1 MTAVSELVD
10 KTGPAT
16 YKMMATVL
24 TEVVDEAGEKWLS
37 VPTSSRC
44 FQSDRHYST
53 VDEAVRDAKAL
64 NYSELA
70 RSIEVI
76 LLSAVAEAGGNPRLR
91 MTLEVQPCKVLP
103 KAFLGL
109 VEGKDN

>member
-1 MTAVSELVD
+1 MPELID

-16 YKMMATVL
+16 YKMMATIL
-24 TEVVDEAGEKWLS
+24 TESVDEAGEKWLS
-37 VPTSSRC
+37 VPKLSRC
-44 FQSDRHYST
+44 FQSDKLYST
-53 VDEAVRDAKAL
+53 VEEAVRDAKAL

-76 LLSAVAEAGGNPRLR
+76 LLSASAEVGGNPRIR

-103 KAFLGL
+103 KALLGL
-109 VEGKDN
+109 AEGKDN